1 VIHFFPNLELYN
13 TSLTTSSTYD
23 ILIPNFIGPTPSL
36 IENVFFKKGT
46 FNEMHLQNEIFPL
59 KEWTRFDQL
68 SSGQY
73 VKNGRKVFRVDI
85 NLVQAAAGDD
95 IPKGIT
101 SSIEISG
108 YTASSL
114 VNKFM
119 YGPGIADFSFV
130 IGTSSENS
138 VIINRATYRSIPSGS
153 ILYFSDSDS
162 VGIASE
168 PSGPTQ
174 SYTVGP
180 ITYTFYQDFTIPN
193 FKKVNTTEPT
203 IFWSPPES
211 EAFNGYLGKR
221 NVDETVFKANF
232 NNDGT
237 PLDQEPPGLE
247 AGSFESSLDKIL
259 LLRSSVEGGINNFE
273 TIAIFDAQQFNN
285 TRYFYD
291 YLIEPG
297 ILYRYKLQGV
307 RPDKVRGQTTALV
320 DQPNIIPDFTGSF
333 LYGKDDIQIN
343 FIYNGAID
351 SFQEVK
357 RDSLLETIGGKYPYI
372 IRNSS
377 IGYKQFSFSAFITH
391 VSDPTRALGGLTY
404 SELLSRARTK
414 DNFIDERYEDY
425 LRTGSQLF
433 TVADPSN
440 FASINRF
447 TPNNQ
452 PTNIDRSNNFI
463 VEKEFRKKLMA
474 WLYDGNPKVFKSDTE
489 GIFLVKLTEIS
500 FTPIVETG
508 RIIYS
513 FSCTMTEVG
522 PADISSLI
530 KFGVRK
536 EIYTEQDL
544 YIISNIENFVV
555 QWQKETLFPNGQYFV
570 FEGRYYKAVE
580 GGLTETAGPTGTDEL
595 TVYGG
600 VNRMKYVF
608 VGYSI
613 PGRF

>member
-1 VIHFFPNLELYN
+1 
-13 TSLTTSSTYD
+13 
-23 ILIPNFIGPTPSL
+23 
-36 IENVFFKKGT
+36 
-46 FNEMHLQNEIFPL
+46 
-59 KEWTRFDQL
+59 
-68 SSGQY
+68 
-73 VKNGRKVFRVDI
+73 
-85 NLVQAAAGDD
+85 
-95 IPKGIT
+95 
-101 SSIEISG
+101 
-108 YTASSL
+108 
-114 VNKFM
+114 
-119 YGPGIADFSFV
+119 
-130 IGTSSENS
+130 
-138 VIINRATYRSIPSGS
+138 
-153 ILYFSDSDS
+153 
-162 VGIASE
+162 
-168 PSGPTQ
+168 
-174 SYTVGP
+174 
-180 ITYTFYQDFTIPN
+180 
-193 FKKVNTTEPT
+193 
-203 IFWSPPES
+203 
-211 EAFNGYLGKR
+211 
-221 NVDETVFKANF
+221 
-232 NNDGT
+232 
-237 PLDQEPPGLE
+237 
-247 AGSFESSLDKIL
+247 
-259 LLRSSVEGGINNFE
+259 
-273 TIAIFDAQQFNN
+273 
-285 TRYFYD
+285 
-291 YLIEPG
+291 
-297 ILYRYKLQGV
+297 
-307 RPDKVRGQTTALV
+307 
-320 DQPNIIPDFTGSF
+320 
-333 LYGKDDIQIN
+333 
-343 FIYNGAID
+343 
-351 SFQEVK
+351 
-357 RDSLLETIGGKYPYI
+357 
-372 IRNSS
+372 
-377 IGYKQFSFSAFITH
+377 
-391 VSDPTRALGGLTY
+391 LTY